1 MFATARN
8 TLARAVLRYN
18 KQRQVYKLLVAVN
31 VTERDAKGNYKF
43 PVQQKCNF
51 VSGDL
56 NYETLQQDLQ
66 RTLQQ
71 AQQMLRTDNIQ
82 IVQ

>member
-18 KQRQVYKLLVAVN
+18 KQRQVYKLLVAFN

>member
-18 KQRQVYKLLVAVN
+18 KQKQVYKLLVAFN
-31 VTERDAKGNYKF
+31 VTERDNNGNFKF

-56 NYETLQQDLQ
+56 NYATLQQDLQ

-71 AQQMLRTDNIQ
+71 AQQVLRTNNIQ
-82 IVQ
+82 IVK